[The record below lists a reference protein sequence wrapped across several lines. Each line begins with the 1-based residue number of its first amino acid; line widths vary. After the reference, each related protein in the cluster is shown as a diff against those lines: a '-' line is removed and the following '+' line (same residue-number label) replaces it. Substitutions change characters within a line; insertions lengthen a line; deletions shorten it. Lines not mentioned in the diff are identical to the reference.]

1 MNLEDFEF
9 STRFLMQGKKT
20 QYTSDALVYQEA
32 IAKARPFIRHQLRA
46 LQVQRPRHQLRRPH
60 QLRQPRRLH
69 RLRQLTLAA
78 SG

>member
-32 IAKARPFIRHQLRA
+32 IAKARPFIRHQLR
-46 LQVQRPRHQLRRPH
+46 
-60 QLRQPRRLH
+60 QPRRLH

>member
-20 QYTSDALVYQEA
+20 QYASDALVYQEA
-32 IAKARPFIRHQLRA
+32 IAKARPFIRHQ
-46 LQVQRPRHQLRRPH
+46 P
-60 QLRQPRRLH
+60 H
-69 RLRQLTLAA
+69 RLTLVV

>member
-20 QYTSDALVYQEA
+20 QYASDALVYQEA
-32 IAKARPFIRHQLRA
+32 IAKARPFIRHRSRA
-46 LQVQRPRHQLRRPH
+46 RWVQRLRH
-60 QLRQPRRLH
+60 QPRRL
-69 RLRQLTLAA
+69 TLAV